1 MNAKQPETRTVE
13 KQQPDLLDR
22 IIEETRDVGIN
33 VTPHGL
39 EYSTFTGLCTLAK
52 LIFEAGACPKS
63 MDSSKK
69 VLIAIAQGQ
78 TVGLNAFQSMQ
89 AFYIVNGQATL
100 WGNAPLAIC
109 RQNPH
114 WNEDGYDEWFEVK
127 KERIPG
133 HPDNWDDDSITAIC
147 QTQRKG
153 AQPKP
158 SYFSVADAK
167 KAGLWGATGKLYG
180 AYPFRMLK
188 FRARGYALNDNFG
201 DSLKGIQIRETFDED
216 VDGKPA
222 ESNGDTLRKEVE
234 TRKIITRG
242 NLEKTNHPAK
252 QNGIESNAP
261 VIQNAVKQSFPEPI
275 LDPTDLDIARD
286 LLKGVY
292 NRIPEYKRREFLK
305 EASMDED
312 KTWIGPEHI
321 DGISDVDYLNLITT
335 RLEEMLIEVK
345 GAKA

>member
-1 MNAKQPETRTVE
+1 
-13 KQQPDLLDR
+13 
-22 IIEETRDVGIN
+22 
-33 VTPHGL
+33 
-39 EYSTFTGLCTLAK
+39 
-52 LIFEAGACPKS
+52 

-100 WGNAPLAIC
+100 WGNAPLAIA
-109 RQNPH
+109 RQHPD
-114 WNEDGYDEWFEVK
+114 WQESGFDEYFEVK
-127 KERIPG
+127 GDRIDG
-133 HPDNWDDDSITAIC
+133 HPAKWDDDSITAVC

-153 AQPKP
+153 GTAKF

-201 DSLKGIQIRETFDED
+201 DSLKGIQIRETFDEE
-216 VDGKPA
+216 VDGKRREV
-222 ESNGDTLRKEVE
+222 ESNGDQLRKEVE
-234 TRKIITRG
+234 ARKSKATTRAEQEGFTPKGI
-242 NLEKTNHPAK
+242 HPLAGK
-252 QNGIESNAP
+252 YGDQTGMPSNAN
-261 VIQNAVKQSFPEPI
+261 VIQNAMKQSFPEKVEANPI
-275 LDPTDLDIARD
+275 TQEDYDKENSEIDIARD

-292 NRIPEYKRREFLK
+292 NRIPEAKRRDFLK

-335 RLEEMLIEVK
+335 RLEEMLTQVK